1 LERSSGIDYGV
12 DIMIRQEVRIE
23 FIGGPF
29 DGHSQAVHALP
40 ASYRST
46 LALPVNE
53 NVFRMLEGRET
64 GPARLSPTVAL
75 YELDDDLHI
84 DGERQYRY
92 LGTRPA
98 AEFGLQGWKV

>member
-1 LERSSGIDYGV
+1 
-12 DIMIRQEVRIE
+12 MIRQEVTIE

-29 DGHSQAVHALP
+29 DGHTQSVNALP
-40 ASYRST
+40 ANYRST

-53 NVFRMLEGRET
+53 NVFRMLEGKET

-75 YELDDDLHI
+75 YELYDLQAVE
-84 DGERQYRY
+84 GERQYRY
-92 LGTRPA
+92 VGTRPA

>member
-1 LERSSGIDYGV
+1 
-12 DIMIRQEVRIE
+12 MIRDEVRIE

-29 DGHSQAVHALP
+29 DGHTQAVYALP
-40 ASYRST
+40 PSYRST

-53 NVFRMLEGRET
+53 NVFRMLEGKET
-64 GPARLSPTVAL
+64 GPACLSPTVAL
-75 YELDDDLHI
+75 YELFDQPV

-92 LGTRPA
+92 IATRPA

>member
-1 LERSSGIDYGV
+1 MNRPEA
-12 DIMIRQEVRIE
+12 RIE

-29 DGHSQAVHALP
+29 DGHMQTIFAPP
-40 ASYRST
+40 ASYKST

-53 NVFRMLEGRET
+53 NVFRMLEGKDA

-75 YELDDDLHI
+75 YELYDLQE

-92 LGTRPA
+92 IGTRPA
-98 AEFGLQGWKV
+98 AEFGLQGWRV

>member
-1 LERSSGIDYGV
+1 
-12 DIMIRQEVRIE
+12 MIRHEVRIE

-29 DGHSQAVHALP
+29 DGHTQAVYALP
-40 ASYRST
+40 PSYRST

-53 NVFRMLEGRET
+53 NVFRMLEGKET
-64 GPARLSPTVAL
+64 GPACLSPTVAL
-75 YELDDDLHI
+75 YELFDQPL

-92 LGTRPA
+92 VATRPA

>member
-1 LERSSGIDYGV
+1 MNRP
-12 DIMIRQEVRIE
+12 EVRIE

-29 DGHSQAVHALP
+29 DGHTQTNFAPP

-53 NVFRMLEGRET
+53 NVFRMLEGKAA
-64 GPARLSPTVAL
+64 GPACLSPTVAL
-75 YELDDDLHI
+75 YELYGLDA

-92 LGTRPA
+92 IGTRPA
-98 AEFGLQGWKV
+98 AEFGLHDWKV